1 MKRLVAILTQ
11 RCAVC
16 LQGRVFHSFMGMN
29 RNCPYCG
36 INFEREHGYYLNS
49 MFIAYALG
57 FLILVP
63 SAVILALREV
73 SVAFFAIFIIVG
85 TIVIWPLVFRYSRV
99 LWLHIDQMLDP
110 RPMPATANLP
120 STINATAFEPT
131 APEPPATTENG
142 PQ

>member
-1 MKRLVAILTQ
+1 
-11 RCAVC
+11 
-16 LQGRVFHSFMGMN
+16 MGMS
-29 RNCPYCG
+29 RNCPHCG

-49 MFIAYALG
+49 MFVAYALG

-63 SAVILALREV
+63 SAIILALREV
-73 SVAFFAIFIIVG
+73 SVTFFTSFISVE
-85 TIVIWPLVFRYSRV
+85 TIVIWPIVFRFSRV

-110 RPMPATANLP
+110 RPMPATV
-120 STINATAFEPT
+120 NATAVESTTVEST